1 MYAAGVLGG
10 LLLNA
15 PTPLFFQLALEVS
28 YPEVHEAAAASTI
41 ALLSN
46 GVSIVFLVVTSFAGS
61 IGSSSD
67 GTAWMDWLMCFV
79 TPAAVLPL
87 VFTVI
92 PYERLAADQL
102 ADETVA
108 DTGAPQAEAEQVK

>member
-1 MYAAGVLGG
+1 MGSRSSR
-10 LLLNA
+10 
-15 PTPLFFQLALEVS
+15 PRAL
-28 YPEVHEAAAASTI
+28 HGA
-41 ALLSN
+41 
-46 GVSIVFLVVTSFAGS
+46 
-61 IGSSSD
+61 
-67 GTAWMDWLMCFV
+67 MCFV